1 MDTQTTGAKP
11 AVKSTFRRQPPKP
24 LATTRCSASC
34 DRETPRLP
42 GLDPQASL
50 RIHHPQPPQQ
60 PMPMQPSLRGRRPGI
75 LALPQIRA
83 DRPSKQQEHAAQA
96 RATHAVAS
104 AGDRIRHPRTSTH
117 HRPPSHADGAAR
129 ALRAPVPCTSTDL
142 QQLHPRILAMP
153 DRRQLHPPLRRP
165 ADAQA
170 PRPPPR
176 LPPTASTGHR
186 PQQQQPASSGID
198 GDTGARGKATAAR
211 PQPSTA
217 ACAHRPPPLE
227 IHPGSAEA
235 RAWEDGPAAA
245 DAVRALPGGGAARG
259 GGGRWPAP
267 EALSSARS
275 WESDAGAF

>member
-1 MDTQTTGAKP
+1 MEGEEELYDDTSKKVTTPARADVVKSFRPSPSSPNSEPADLGTMDTQTTGAKP

-142 QQLHPRILAMP
+142 QQLHPRILATP
-153 DRRQLHPPLRRP
+153 DRRQLHRWRP
-165 ADAQA
+165 RGQA
-170 PRPPPR
+170 
-176 LPPTASTGHR
+176 
-186 PQQQQPASSGID
+186 
-198 GDTGARGKATAAR
+198 AAR
-211 PQPSTA
+211 A
-217 ACAHRPPPLE
+217 
-227 IHPGSAEA
+227 
-235 RAWEDGPAAA
+235 
-245 DAVRALPGGGAARG
+245 
-259 GGGRWPAP
+259 
-267 EALSSARS
+267 
-275 WESDAGAF
+275 